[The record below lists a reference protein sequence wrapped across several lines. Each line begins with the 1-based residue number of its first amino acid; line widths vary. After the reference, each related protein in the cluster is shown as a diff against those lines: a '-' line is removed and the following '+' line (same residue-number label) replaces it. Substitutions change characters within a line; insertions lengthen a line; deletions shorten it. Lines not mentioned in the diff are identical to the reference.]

1 MRIDLLLLLL
11 LLVVVR
17 WLDVGPSKVIR
28 LQLTSLLDLL
38 LFIKGG
44 LLSMT
49 IYNLAFSCHIGQDLV
64 GRGSK
69 AAWVTSI

>member
-1 MRIDLLLLLL
+1 VRIDLLLLLL

-38 LFIKGG
+38 LFI
-44 LLSMT
+44 
-49 IYNLAFSCHIGQDLV
+49 
-64 GRGSK
+64 
-69 AAWVTSI
+69 